1 MQEEEQGWLALGLD
15 CGMSLPES
23 WAKWDHASLSW
34 KMLRRSVAVDSP
46 LSLERLP
53 ISGTMRNGQLYPH
66 RNLEPSTNESG
77 RSLLPTLAAREGR
90 DWSRSPILAKLD
102 RGGCVARRIC
112 SQSSTARSYQDPLG
126 LHPCFGEWMMGF
138 PVGWT
143 DLRLAAMPWSQ
154 TLHSGLGNG

>member
-1 MQEEEQGWLALGLD
+1 MQEEEQGWLALGLG
-15 CGMSLPES
+15 CGMSSPES
-23 WAKWDHASLSW
+23 WAKWDPGSLSW
-34 KMLRRSVAVDSP
+34 KMLLRSVAVDSP

-77 RSLLPTLAAREGR
+77 RSLLPTICAREGR
-90 DWSRSPILAKLD
+90 DWSRSHILAKLD
-102 RGGCVARRIC
+102 KGDGVAKRIC
-112 SQSSTARSYQDPLG
+112 SKSLTALSYLDPLG

-143 DLRLAAMPWSQ
+143 DLRLAAMPLSQ
-154 TLHSGLGNG
+154 TLPNGSEHG